1 MLDVGA
7 GNGEVLRRIV
17 ARYGVRGIGLDP
29 VAQPGSDPRAELR
42 RARIEELTE
51 RDFDVVVNIA
61 SSHAFGS
68 WFDALAGLAGLARPG
83 GLVLFG
89 EGYWRRE
96 PPAAYLEA
104 LGGATREDLPL
115 GLDALVRGGEAH
127 GLRSLQLAVASE
139 DDWDRYEWRLIHNG
153 ERTASALGESPDA
166 AQLRDVGRPGAAPRP
181 GRGRARHARLRARAV
196 PARLTRGLAAA
207 ASSEPGPAGTRTDS
221 RSAVDADGMTSAAMA
236 KTGSGTPPRWAHTW
250 SSARRA

>member
-1 MLDVGA
+1 MERWELSAATHSGLPFANPLSEEKVDDLIASLALGAGSRVLDVGA
-7 GNGEVLRRIV
+7 GSGEILRRIV

-29 VAQPGSDPRAELR
+29 VAQPGADPRAELR

-68 WFDALAGLAGLARPG
+68 WFDALAGVAALARPG
-83 GLVLFG
+83 GAVLFG

-104 LGGATREDLPL
+104 LGGATREDLPM
-115 GLDALVRGGEAH
+115 GLQALVRGAEAH

-139 DDWDRYEWRLIHNG
+139 DDWDRYEWRLIRNG
-153 ERTASALGESPDA
+153 ERAAAAAGETPDA
-166 AQLRDVGRPGAAPRP
+166 EQLRDWVEQ
-181 GRGRARHARLRARAV
+181 ARLRVLGEGGRDTLGFALVLFQRV
-196 PARLTRGLAAA
+196 
-207 ASSEPGPAGTRTDS
+207 
-221 RSAVDADGMTSAAMA
+221 
-236 KTGSGTPPRWAHTW
+236 
-250 SSARRA
+250 